1 MEVSTP
7 PDLPPY
13 NEAVSSHLL
22 NDIVSCHQSRLGP
35 VVGNGERGLQQ
46 PISGEY
52 LRPATSGVNPHS
64 LAITAVEPRQ
74 HETGTEEVPTPPDPV
89 IISTEFRFRHR
100 CSGPV
105 GGVGGRGF
113 RPATSGE
120 YFRIDDHPPIS
131 DSSPI
136 CSLVTPDGRSVPT
149 EERVQLKRNFLA
161 LYYQNVRGLRTKTN
175 TLNLALSSSDYDI
188 IALSETWLRDDI
200 CNSELAADYKVY
212 RCDRNHVTSALQ
224 RGGGVLIGIKNYLT
238 SSTISL
244 PGCEQLEQVIVRT
257 SVGNDTIYICCI
269 YLRPNSDPDLYTA
282 HSNAINKV
290 LSMAKPSDTVIVLG
304 DYNLPY
310 LCWSLDNDLNSYI
323 PVNASSEQEMVM
335 CESMMSN
342 GLQQINSFSNV
353 NGRILDLA
361 FVNNGD
367 KVDLLEPPANLL
379 KVDAHHKPFSLCIGT
394 YDDPGDDTFTLTD
407 NCNFDFTRCNFD
419 EISASFAAVNW
430 SILLD
435 HDLDD
440 AVTVFYEK
448 IFDILHQLVPL
459 KRTPKKRFVNH
470 SWWTTELRH
479 LRNVLRKKRKHY
491 FRNKSPRNKTLLQQA
506 ESAYEV
512 ALASTFR
519 NYIDQLQQKFKRDPS
534 SFWNFVKRRRQPDNV
549 PTNVSYLDKTAQCPQ
564 DAANLFADFFQGVF
578 GDPDTATPDV
588 YLNTLPAYNIAL
600 PEMPLPEHD
609 IRLALSN
616 IDPHK
621 GAGPDHLPPVL
632 VRECADSLANPLAI
646 IYNRSLAEGRF
657 PTVWK
662 TAGVVPVHKSGS
674 VHRVENYRPISILC
688 CVAKVLEKFVF
699 ERMYAAAKPII
710 SIFQHGFVKKR
721 STLSNLMSYTSYLF
735 PAMENR
741 RQVDAV
747 YFDFSK
753 AFDKVPHK
761 IAILKLE
768 RLGFP
773 SWLTNWLESYLVD
786 RSAFVKV
793 ANHHSNVFP
802 LPTGVPQGSHLGP
815 LIFVLFVN
823 DLCDRIKSHKLLY
836 ADDLKIFRSMLTP
849 LDYLVLQNDID
860 AVHEWCQL
868 NGMQLNVDKCKSI
881 CFSRLLTHLHYE
893 YRVNNQS
900 MERVN
905 SIRDLGVIFDQK
917 LKFNEQVS
925 SVTAKA
931 FATLG
936 FLRRNTADFDDPYA
950 LKTLYCSLIRSTLE
964 YAVQIW
970 APQHSTMRDR
980 IERVQKQFLRFALR
994 QLPWRDP
1001 IRLPPYTDRCKL
1013 LNLPTLQD
1021 RRTLLQRLFVFDMLN
1036 GNIDCPDVLRKID
1049 FHVPHRR
1056 LRNLLLLRI
1065 PTHRTSYGQCNPL
1078 DMCCSKFN
1086 DVCNVYDFNVSKL
1099 RFKLSISSL

>member
-1 MEVSTP
+1 M
-7 PDLPPY
+7 
-13 NEAVSSHLL
+13 
-22 NDIVSCHQSRLGP
+22 
-35 VVGNGERGLQQ
+35 
-46 PISGEY
+46 
-52 LRPATSGVNPHS
+52 
-64 LAITAVEPRQ
+64 EPRQ
-74 HETGTEEVPTPPDPV
+74 HESGIEEAPMPPDPV
-89 IISTEFRFRHR
+89 IIPAEIRFRHS

-105 GGVGGRGF
+105 GGVGVRSF

-120 YFRIDDHPPIS
+120 YFCVDDLPFS
-131 DSSPI
+131 DSSPV
-136 CSLVTPDGRSVPT
+136 CSDVAPDGAGPSVPSVT
-149 EERVQLKRNFLA
+149 RAQPKRNFLS

-200 CNSELAADYKVY
+200 CNSELTADYKVY
-212 RCDRNHVTSALQ
+212 RCDRNHETSALQ
-224 RGGGVLIGIKNYLT
+224 RGGGVLIGIKNNLT
-238 SSTISL
+238 SSTISI
-244 PGCEQLEQVIVRT
+244 PGCEQLEQVIVRA
-257 SVGNDTIYICCI
+257 SLGHEAIYICCI
-269 YLRPNSDPDLYTA
+269 YLRPNSDPELYNA
-282 HSNAINKV
+282 HSNAVQKI
-290 LSMAKPSDTVIVLG
+290 LSIAKATDTVIVLG

-335 CESMMSN
+335 CEALMSN

-353 NGRILDLA
+353 NGRLLDLA

-394 YDDPGDDTFTLTD
+394 YNDDPGDDAFTLTD
-407 NCNFDFTRCNFD
+407 NCNFDFNHCNFD
-419 EISASFAAVNW
+419 DISAALAVVDW
-430 SILLD
+430 SILTD
-435 HDLDD
+435 HELDD

-459 KRTPKKRFVNH
+459 KRTPRKRFVNH
-470 SWWTTELRH
+470 SWWTAELRH
-479 LRNVLRKKRKHY
+479 LRNILRKKRKQY
-491 FRNKSPRNKTLLQQA
+491 FRNKSPNHKILLQQA
-506 ESAYEV
+506 ESAYET
-512 ALASTFR
+512 ALASTFQA
-519 NYIDQLQQKFKRDPS
+519 YIDQLQQKLKRDPA
-534 SFWNFVKRRRQPDNV
+534 SFWNFVKTRKQPDNV
-549 PTNVSYLDKTAQCPQ
+549 PTNVCYLDKTAQCPQ
-564 DAANLFADFFQGVF
+564 ETANLFADFFQGVF
-578 GDPDTATPDV
+578 GNPDIATSDA
-588 YLNTLPAYNIAL
+588 YLNTLSTYNISL
-600 PEMPLPEHD
+600 PELSIPVQD
-609 IRLALSN
+609 IRMALSN
-616 IDPHK
+616 TDPRK
-621 GAGPDHLPPVL
+621 GAGPDRLPPVL
-632 VRECADSLANPLAI
+632 VKECADSLASPLAI
-646 IYNRSLAEGRF
+646 IFNRSLAEGRF

-662 TAGVVPVHKSGS
+662 TADVVPVHKSGS

-688 CVAKVLEKFVF
+688 CVAKILEKFVF
-699 ERMYAAAKPII
+699 DRMYAAAKPII
-710 SIFQHGFVKKR
+710 STFQHGFVKKR

-735 PAMENR
+735 PVLENR

-753 AFDKVPHK
+753 AFDKVPHN

-773 SWLTNWLESYLVD
+773 SWLTSWLNSYLVD

-793 ANHHSNVFP
+793 DRHRSNIFA

-849 LDYLVLQNDID
+849 LDSLVLQTDID

-868 NGMQLNVDKCKSI
+868 NGMQLNVNKCKTIS
-881 CFSRLLTHLHYE
+881 FSRLHTHLHYE
-893 YRVNNQS
+893 YKVNNQS

-905 SIRDLGVIFDQK
+905 SIRDLGVVFDHK
-917 LKFNEQVS
+917 LKFNEQVL

-936 FLRRNTADFDDPYA
+936 FLRRNTTDFNDPYA

-970 APQHSTMRDR
+970 APQQSTMRDR
-980 IERVQKQFLRFALR
+980 IERVQKKFLRFALR

-1001 IRLPPYTDRCKL
+1001 VRLPPYTDRCKL
-1013 LNLPTLQD
+1013 LNLPTLEE

-1036 GNIDCPDVLRKID
+1036 GNIDCPDVLQKIN
-1049 FHVPHRR
+1049 FYVPPRR
-1056 LRNLLLLRI
+1056 LRNHQLLLIL
-1065 PTHRTSYGQCNPL
+1065 THRTSYGQCNPI
-1078 DMCCSKFN
+1078 DMCCLKFN
-1086 DVCNVYDFNVSKL
+1086 VVCNMFDFNVSKY